1 MQDGEG
7 QMRVTDYPNRTDL
20 ATAKQADTASPDCPE
35 DKAGLPAHILAEA
48 RFLRRL
54 GFAKPLIS
62 ALVIKAM
69 HRGTSVEVELLASGH
84 ATPETYYEALAEML
98 DLPFLAVID
107 PSRVRDI
114 DGSDFQ
120 LLHPPVARLQFSTRS
135 PLTVVVPSA
144 RTFEALRE
152 RLEREPALREMLA
165 VTHPK
170 ALRAAVW
177 RAGRLRRVKDTVNR
191 QFDAMPLQTSPLSAC
206 GAAIAVNAAI
216 TPSIGGS

>member
-1 MQDGEG
+1 
-7 QMRVTDYPNRTDL
+7 MRVTDYPNRTQL

-69 HRGTSVEVELLASGH
+69 HRGTSVEAELLASGH
-84 ATPETYYEALAEML
+84 ATPETYYEARAEML

-120 LLHPPVARLQFSTRS
+120 LLHPTVARLQFSTRP

-144 RTFEALRE
+144 RTFEVL
-152 RLEREPALREMLA
+152 
-165 VTHPK
+165 
-170 ALRAAVW
+170 
-177 RAGRLRRVKDTVNR
+177 
-191 QFDAMPLQTSPLSAC
+191 
-206 GAAIAVNAAI
+206 
-216 TPSIGGS
+216 